1 MPTRRT
7 VIKLGAAGSALLAL
21 AGLGAGL
28 LGGDEALP
36 PPGTALPHVP
46 ADAAAALAAMA
57 PVMLGGVPAGMTA
70 NVFVDTVLSGIDTA
84 LAGLTPAQRQETAR
98 LFALLR
104 LRPARR
110 WLLGVSPPW
119 HQASAAEVA
128 VMLDRLRLSRFP
140 LLRAVYQGL
149 HQLIC
154 AAWYGHPA
162 SWPATGYDGPPAA
175 VLRALGR
182 ET

>member
-7 VIKLGAAGSALLAL
+7 VIKLGVAGGALLAL

-28 LGGDEALP
+28 LGGDEAPP
-36 PPGTALPHVP
+36 PPGPALAHVP
-46 ADAAAALAAMA
+46 ADAAAALAAMI
-57 PVMLGGVPAGMTA
+57 PVMLGGVPAGMAATA
-70 NVFVDTVLSGIDTA
+70 FACTVLSGIDTA
-84 LAGLTPAQRQETAR
+84 LAGLTPAQRRETAR

-110 WLLGVSPPW
+110 WLLGVTLPW
-119 HQASAAEVA
+119 HQASAVEVGA
-128 VMLDRLRLSRFP
+128 MLDRLRRSRFP

-154 AAWYGHPA
+154 AAWYGNPA
-162 SWPATGYDGPPAA
+162 SWPAIGYDGPPAA
-175 VLRALGR
+175 VLQALGR
-182 ET
+182 GE